1 MNGAARTRQQA
12 FTLVELLVVVSI
24 TALLIAMLLPSLRKA
39 REAGK
44 YTACGSN
51 LRQIGMGM
59 HCYAADHQG
68 LVPRGPEPA
77 GAFDFTGNDLATNQL
92 WIGEGEP
99 ATPTAHPRQFNGLGS
114 LMATTAPEP
123 KLYFCPADDNRN
135 RQEEL
140 PRIGTAEDAYGS
152 YLYRQLDHL
161 PPGAATGRLDSLGA
175 NEIGERTVPVEALAL
190 DTNSLGPEELGMR
203 HTNHHGRAVNILF
216 RDASVRRF
224 RNPDHL
230 FAIGPEQFAEL
241 AGIPLAIDQLLTNA
255 DFAYRSRPKDAPQIE
270 TSTAD

>member
-1 MNGAARTRQQA
+1 MSGAARTHQRA

-24 TALLIAMLLPSLRKA
+24 TALLIAILLPSLRKA

-51 LRQIGMGM
+51 LRQIGTGM
-59 HCYAADHQG
+59 HCYAADHDG
-68 LVPRGPEPA
+68 LVPRGPEPT

-92 WIGEGEP
+92 WIGESEP
-99 ATPTAHPRQFNGLGS
+99 AAPTEHPRQFNGLGS

-123 KLYFCPADDNRN
+123 KLYFCPADDNCN
-135 RQEEL
+135 QQEEL

-161 PPGAATGRLDSLGA
+161 PPGAATGRLDCLGD
-175 NEIGERTVPVEALAL
+175 NEIGQRTVRVEALAL
-190 DTNSLGPEELGMR
+190 DTNALGPEELGMR
-203 HTNHHGRAVNILF
+203 HTNHRGRAVNILF

-230 FAIGPEQFAEL
+230 FAIGPEQFADF
-241 AGIPLAIDQLLTNA
+241 ARIPLAIDQILTNA
-255 DFAYRSRPKDAPQIE
+255 DFAYRGQPTDAPQIAA
-270 TSTAD
+270 SPAD